1 MHMFV
6 CVCEHACVH
15 VHACVHF
22 MVKATYSLAKYE
34 AGHNEFR
41 LTKFD
46 MGQNS
51 LWLNLILSSNI
62 RKWTWAI

>member
-1 MHMFV
+1 M

-15 VHACVHF
+15 VQAYVHF
-22 MVKATYSLAKYE
+22 MVKATYTLAKYE
-34 AGHNEFR
+34 AGLYEFR

-62 RKWTWAI
+62 FCS